1 MAITRVSTYNTHL
14 IAIDTLQQKQ
24 ASIADTQ
31 NKISSGVKYET
42 LAEIAKDGLTRRVVD
57 FSSGLNQIST
67 YQRNNTLQKTRLELM
82 DGAVDGMEQMM
93 DEAIQAITQER
104 SSSGSSLQLEQQL
117 TSILEQM
124 QDRLNVNSGG
134 RYLFSGSKTTTR
146 PVESITYSNVQSDG
160 TVTDNYYR
168 GDNTD
173 LVHQASEDVSI
184 TTTIRANDDAFKNM
198 IAALHMAIDAEQS
211 GSDEKLASSL
221 DAANEALQGL
231 SGVRNTIR
239 NNLSTLERVDKQ
251 HNDLKTYYNQTVGE
265 LMSTDVAEA
274 SIELSLDE
282 AILTASFQV
291 FARVSNLT
299 LSNYLK

>member
-1 MAITRVSTYNTHL
+1 MAITRVSTYSSHL
-14 IAIDTLQQKQ
+14 ITIDTLQQKQ
-24 ASIADTQ
+24 AAIASGQ
-31 NKISSGVKYET
+31 NKISSGTKYET

-57 FSSGLNQIST
+57 FSSGLNQIDNF
-67 YQRNNTLQKTRLELM
+67 QRNNTLQRTRLEMM
-82 DGAVDGMEQMM
+82 DSAVDGMEQMM
-93 DEAIQAITQER
+93 EEAIRAITQER

-146 PVESITYSNVQSDG
+146 PVDDITYSNVMDDG
-160 TVTDNYYR
+160 TITDSYYL

-173 LVHQASEDVSI
+173 LIHQASEDVSL
-184 TTTIRANDDAFKNM
+184 TISVRGNDEAFKNM
-198 IAALHMAIDAEQS
+198 IGALHKAIDAERS
-211 GSDEKLASSL
+211 GSDAKLAESL
-221 DAANEALQGL
+221 DAANEAIKGL
-231 SGVRNTIR
+231 TGVRNTIR

-265 LMSTDVAEA
+265 LMSTDVAET

-299 LSNYLK
+299 LSSYLR